1 MVMATRMTDENTAMP
16 LAGRIALV
24 TGASR
29 GLGRAI
35 AESLADAGADVACV
49 ATRAENAAA
58 TVAAVTARGRRA
70 VALGCR
76 VERADEVT
84 ALFEHARDALGP
96 LDILVNNAGISQPT
110 PLLQMTEE
118 NWDLHMDVN
127 VKSVFL
133 CAQAA
138 TRQMKE
144 GGRGGS
150 IINIGSI
157 LGQNAVPQTL
167 GYCTS
172 KAAVDHMTRVLAI
185 ELAKYRIRV
194 NCIAPGYVRTD
205 LIETLVHD
213 GKMNYEAMERRTPL
227 RRLGT
232 GAEIGQAVV
241 YVASEAAAFMTGHVM
256 VLDGGWTA
264 YGYL

>member
-1 MVMATRMTDENTAMP
+1 MKLEGKV
-16 LAGRIALV
+16 ALV

-29 GLGRAI
+29 GIGRAI
-35 AESLADAGADVACV
+35 AVELAAAGADVACL
-49 ATRAENAAA
+49 ATSAANAEDTAAA
-58 TVAAVTARGRRA
+58 VRGHGRRA

-76 VERADEVT
+76 VERPGDVAT
-84 ALFEHARDALGP
+84 AFEQVRTELGP
-96 LDILVNNAGISQPT
+96 VDVLVNNAGISQPT
-110 PLLQMTEE
+110 PLLAITEE
-118 NWDLHMDVN
+118 NWDLHMNVN
-127 VKSVFL
+127 VKSVLL

-138 TRQMKE
+138 TRQMME
-144 GGRGGS
+144 DRRGGC
-150 IINIGSI
+150 IVNIGSI
-157 LGQNAVPQTL
+157 LGQNAAPQTL

-194 NCIAPGYVRTD
+194 NCVAPGYVRTD
-205 LIETLVHD
+205 LIDTLVRD
-213 GKMNYEAMERRTPL
+213 GKITFEAMEKRTPL

-232 GAEIGQAVV
+232 GEEVGRAVV
-241 YVASEAAAFMTGHVM
+241 YVASEDAAFMTGHVM

>member
-1 MVMATRMTDENTAMP
+1 MSDGITGAT
-16 LAGRIALV
+16 LAGKLALV

-35 AESLADAGADVACV
+35 AEVLAAAGCDVACV
-49 ATRAENAAA
+49 ATHAENAAA
-58 TVAAVTARGRRA
+58 TVAAITAAGRRA
-70 VALGCR
+70 LAFGCR

-84 ALFEHARDALGP
+84 TLFAAVQEAFGP

-138 TRQMKE
+138 TRQMKDS
-144 GGRGGS
+144 GRGGS

-167 GYCTS
+167 GYCAS

-194 NCIAPGYVRTD
+194 NCIAPGYVKTD
-205 LIETLVHD
+205 LIETLVRE
-213 GKMNYEAMERRTPL
+213 GKMNYEAMGRRTPL

-232 GAEIGQAVV
+232 GEEIGRAVV

>member
-1 MVMATRMTDENTAMP
+1 MKLQGKV
-16 LAGRIALV
+16 ALV

-29 GLGRAI
+29 GIGRAI
-35 AESLADAGADVACV
+35 AEELALAGADVACL
-49 ATRAENAAA
+49 ATHAANAEDTAAA
-58 TVAAVTARGRRA
+58 VSGHGRRA
-70 VALGCR
+70 MALGCR
-76 VERADEVT
+76 VERGAEVI
-84 ALFEHARDALGP
+84 AAFEAVRATLGSID
-96 LDILVNNAGISQPT
+96 LLVNNAGISQPT
-110 PLLQMTEE
+110 PLLAMTEE

-138 TRQMKE
+138 VRQMKDAGH
-144 GGRGGS
+144 GGN

-157 LGQNAVPQTL
+157 LGQNAAPQTL

-194 NCIAPGYVRTD
+194 NCIAPGYVKTD

-213 GKMNYEAMERRTPL
+213 GKMTYEAMEKRTPL

-232 GAEIGQAVV
+232 GAEIGKAVV
-241 YVASEAAAFMTGHVM
+241 YVASDDAAFMTGHVM

>member
-1 MVMATRMTDENTAMP
+1 MKLLGKVA
-16 LAGRIALV
+16 IV

-35 AESLADAGADVACV
+35 AEELAAAGADVACL
-49 ATRAENAAA
+49 ATLAANAQD
-58 TVAAVTARGRRA
+58 TAAVAIKHGRRA
-70 VALGCR
+70 MALGCR
-76 VERADEVT
+76 VERAEEV
-84 ALFEHARDALGP
+84 AAAFAEVHATLGP
-96 LDILVNNAGISQPT
+96 VDLLVNNAGISQPM
-110 PLLQMTEE
+110 PLLSMTEE

-138 TRQMKE
+138 ARQMKE
-144 GGRGGS
+144 AGRGGG

-157 LGQNAVPQTL
+157 LGQNAAPQTL

-172 KAAVDHMTRVLAI
+172 KAAVDHLTRVLAI

-194 NCIAPGYVRTD
+194 NCIAPGYVKTD
-205 LIETLVHD
+205 LIETLVQE
-213 GKMNYEAMERRTPL
+213 GKMTYEAMEKRTPL

-232 GAEIGQAVV
+232 GAEIGKAVV
-241 YVASEAAAFMTGHVM
+241 YVASDDAAFMTGHVM

>member
-1 MVMATRMTDENTAMP
+1 MKLLGKVA
-16 LAGRIALV
+16 IV

-35 AESLADAGADVACV
+35 ALELAAAGADVACL
-49 ATRAENAAA
+49 A
-58 TVAAVTARGRRA
+58 TVAANAQDTAAAAIKHGRRA
-70 VALGCR
+70 MALGCR
-76 VERADEVT
+76 VERAEDV
-84 ALFEHARDALGP
+84 AAAFAQVHATLGP
-96 LDILVNNAGISQPT
+96 VDLLVNNAGISQPM
-110 PLLQMTEE
+110 PLLSMTEE

-138 TRQMKE
+138 AKQMKE
-144 GGRGGS
+144 AGRGGG

-157 LGQNAVPQTL
+157 LGQNAAPQTL

-172 KAAVDHMTRVLAI
+172 KAAVDHLTRVLAI

-194 NCIAPGYVRTD
+194 NCIAPGYVKTD
-205 LIETLVHD
+205 LIETLVQE
-213 GKMNYEAMERRTPL
+213 GKVTYEAMEKRTPL

-232 GAEIGQAVV
+232 GAEIGKAVV
-241 YVASEAAAFMTGHVM
+241 YVASDDAAFMTGHVM

>member
-1 MVMATRMTDENTAMP
+1 MKLPGKVA
-16 LAGRIALV
+16 IV

-35 AESLADAGADVACV
+35 AEELAAAGADVACL
-49 ATRAENAAA
+49 ATRAANAEGTAN
-58 TVAAVTARGRRA
+58 AVRGYGRRA
-70 VALGCR
+70 MALGCR
-76 VERADEVT
+76 VERGDEVAT
-84 ALFEHARDALGP
+84 AFETVQATLGP
-96 LDILVNNAGISQPT
+96 VDLLVNNAGISQPV
-110 PLLQMTEE
+110 PLLAMTEE

-133 CAQAA
+133 CTQAA
-138 TRQMKE
+138 ARQMKE
-144 GGRGGS
+144 AGRGGG

-157 LGQNAVPQTL
+157 LGQNAAPQTL

-205 LIETLVHD
+205 LIETLVNE
-213 GKMNYEAMERRTPL
+213 GKMTYEAMEKRTPL

-232 GAEIGQAVV
+232 GPEIGKAVV
-241 YVASEAAAFMTGHVM
+241 YVASDDAAFMTGHVM

>member
-1 MVMATRMTDENTAMP
+1 MK
-16 LAGRIALV
+16 LQGRIALV

-29 GLGRAI
+29 GLGQAI
-35 AESLADAGADVACV
+35 AVELARAGADVACV
-49 ATRAENAAA
+49 ATRAENAGA
-58 TVAAVTARGRRA
+58 TAAAVTALGRRA
-70 VALGCR
+70 LALGCR

-84 ALFEHARDALGP
+84 ALFETLMQHWGP
-96 LDILVNNAGISQPT
+96 VDLLVNNAGISQPA
-110 PLLQMTEE
+110 PLLAMSEE

-138 TRQMKE
+138 VRQMKTS
-144 GGRGGS
+144 GRGGS
-150 IINIGSI
+150 IVNIGSI
-157 LGQNAVPQTL
+157 LGQNAAPQTL

-172 KAAVDHMTRVLAI
+172 KAAVDHLTRVLAI

-194 NCIAPGYVRTD
+194 NCIAPGYVKTD
-205 LIETLVHD
+205 LIETLVQE
-213 GKMNYEAMERRTPL
+213 GKMTYEAMEKRTPL

-232 GAEIGQAVV
+232 GPEIGQAVV
-241 YVASEAAAFMTGHVM
+241 YVASDDAAFMTGHVM
-256 VLDGGWTA
+256 VLDGGWSA